1 MIISPSSYD
10 HSTIIFLVIILQ
22 SGLTPLLKIK
32 QEPTT
37 EEHLNET
44 YAMVEVTRSGKPILQ
59 WSGGMHTA
67 IKSFVS

>member
-1 MIISPSSYD
+1 M
-10 HSTIIFLVIILQ
+10 
-22 SGLTPLLKIK
+22 LKIK

-44 YAMVEVTRSGKPILQ
+44 YAMVEVTRSGKPILL

-67 IKSFVS
+67 IKSFCKLQIASQAQCYKGF